1 MIVLK
6 FLMPKSIIFRKVLL
20 KTITSSS
27 MEKTFTTNQF
37 EEIRKLTTGLGEYYT
52 TGFFL
57 DYEYI
62 KNHYELIAVDLSSQK
77 ELVENPKAIQQIEFA
92 REFKK
97 HCWCKC

>member
-1 MIVLK
+1 
-6 FLMPKSIIFRKVLL
+6 
-20 KTITSSS
+20 

-52 TGFFL
+52 SGFLL

-77 ELVENPKAIQQIEFA
+77 ELVENPKAIQQIEFV